1 MANHT
6 ITVLAIALL
15 LVPVLGST
23 TLSDYIKEA
32 YGVSYPPS
40 FGGGTYQYT
49 DGLVI
54 NGKTFDISGYSQ
66 TIPTQ
71 NLTVGVPSSIALKIY
86 DNAGSYTIRS
96 ATLYLNIRGPSASV
110 QNSDT
115 SIQYDVLSGKTII
128 QDPHHFIATAT
139 GSASLSG
146 KFAYVTFSITPG
158 SKMNTSDMIVSAV
171 DDKSSVGY
179 SLIVDAV
186 SFTGKTSGDPTHF
199 IDYTHQI
206 CTVGEPCQQVCGNHV
221 CAPGEKPQI
230 QVCGNHVC
238 APGEKP
244 QQPNK

>member
-1 MANHT
+1 MANRTLT
-6 ITVLAIALL
+6 ILAILLL
-15 LVPVLGST
+15 LVPVLGGTS
-23 TLSDYIKEA
+23 LSNYVKEA

-49 DGLVI
+49 DGLTI

-71 NLTVGVPSSIALKIY
+71 NLTVGAPSSVILKIY

-115 SIQYDVLSGKTII
+115 SIQYDISGNTIV
-128 QDPHHFIATAT
+128 QDPHHFIATAS

-146 KFAYVTFSITPG
+146 KLAYVTFSITPA

-171 DDKSSVGY
+171 DDRSSVGY
-179 SLIVDAV
+179 SLVVDAV
-186 SFTGKTSGDPTHF
+186 TFTGKTSVDAVHF
-199 IDYTHQI
+199 IDYSHQI
-206 CTVGEPCQQVCGNHV
+206 CTASEPCQQVCGNHI
-221 CAPGEKPQI
+221 CAPGEKP
-230 QVCGNHVC
+230 
-238 APGEKP
+238 KP
-244 QQPNK
+244 ATR